1 MALFYVKVHHGETR
15 KITEKIGRCAGNFIS
30 LHKVQEAKESV
41 LLIWSNSVRLR
52 GEIMCEANAYLLKE
66 GKEELILEAV
76 DILEQAEEGK
86 IRLANIFGEQKV
98 LDAKLKKMSLVNHKI
113 VLE

>member
-1 MALFYVKVHHGETR
+1 
-15 KITEKIGRCAGNFIS
+15 
-30 LHKVQEAKESV
+30 
-41 LLIWSNSVRLR
+41 
-52 GEIMCEANAYLLKE
+52 MCEANAYMLKE

-98 LDAKLKKMSLVNHKI
+98 LDAKLKRMSLVNHKI

>member
-1 MALFYVKVHHGETR
+1 LANVALFFSGQEGE
-15 KITEKIGRCAGNFIS
+15 AQ
-30 LHKVQEAKESV
+30 V
-41 LLIWSNSVRLR
+41 
-52 GEIMCEANAYLLKE
+52 MCEANAYLLKG

-76 DILEQAEEGK
+76 DILEPAEDGK

-98 LDAKLKKMSLVNHKI
+98 LDAKLKRMSLVNHKI

>member
-1 MALFYVKVHHGETR
+1 
-15 KITEKIGRCAGNFIS
+15 
-30 LHKVQEAKESV
+30 
-41 LLIWSNSVRLR
+41 VRLR
-52 GEIMCEANAYLLKE
+52 GEQINLLLAGGEIMCEANAYLLKE

-98 LDAKLKKMSLVNHKI
+98 LDAKLKSMSLVNHKI

>member
-1 MALFYVKVHHGETR
+1 M
-15 KITEKIGRCAGNFIS
+15 
-30 LHKVQEAKESV
+30 
-41 LLIWSNSVRLR
+41 LLP
-52 GEIMCEANAYLLKE
+52 GGGIMCEANVYLLRQ

-76 DILEQAEEGK
+76 DIVEPHEEGK

>member
-1 MALFYVKVHHGETR
+1 
-15 KITEKIGRCAGNFIS
+15 
-30 LHKVQEAKESV
+30 
-41 LLIWSNSVRLR
+41 
-52 GEIMCEANAYLLKE
+52 MCEANAYLLKK

-98 LDAKLKKMSLVNHKI
+98 LKAKVKSMSLVNHKI
-113 VLE
+113 ILE

>member
-1 MALFYVKVHHGETR
+1 
-15 KITEKIGRCAGNFIS
+15 
-30 LHKVQEAKESV
+30 
-41 LLIWSNSVRLR
+41 
-52 GEIMCEANAYLLKE
+52 MCEANAYLFKE

>member
-1 MALFYVKVHHGETR
+1 
-15 KITEKIGRCAGNFIS
+15 
-30 LHKVQEAKESV
+30 
-41 LLIWSNSVRLR
+41 
-52 GEIMCEANAYLLKE
+52 MCEANAYLLKA

-76 DILEQAEEGK
+76 DTLEHDEDGK

-98 LDAKLKKMSLVNHKI
+98 LDAKLKSMSLVNHKI

>member
-1 MALFYVKVHHGETR
+1 
-15 KITEKIGRCAGNFIS
+15 
-30 LHKVQEAKESV
+30 
-41 LLIWSNSVRLR
+41 
-52 GEIMCEANAYLLKE
+52 MCEANAYLLRE

-98 LDAKLKKMSLVNHKI
+98 LDAKLKRMSLVNHKI

>member
-1 MALFYVKVHHGETR
+1 
-15 KITEKIGRCAGNFIS
+15 
-30 LHKVQEAKESV
+30 
-41 LLIWSNSVRLR
+41 
-52 GEIMCEANAYLLKE
+52 MCEANAYMLKE

>member
-1 MALFYVKVHHGETR
+1 
-15 KITEKIGRCAGNFIS
+15 
-30 LHKVQEAKESV
+30 
-41 LLIWSNSVRLR
+41 
-52 GEIMCEANAYLLKE
+52 MCEANAYLFKD

-76 DILEQAEEGK
+76 DTMEHDEDGK
-86 IRLANIFGEQKV
+86 IRIANIFGEQKV